1 MNRSNII
8 ILLILSMLC
17 LSYEKTKEEWKG
29 RIIYQILTDR
39 FGRSS
44 DEDQSN
50 CDLGNVCG
58 GTYQG
63 LINHLDYIADMG
75 FNAIWISPIPKNND
89 WDYHG
94 YAFIDLYALNDHF
107 GDEASF
113 RKFIEE
119 CHKRDIWIMLDVVAN
134 HCGITNEDFSKI
146 NPFNKAEYFHDRC
159 QITDWNNQWQVENC
173 RLCDLP
179 DLKQENDY
187 VKNTLLEWV
196 HNVVADYNIDGI
208 RIDTVPEVPKW
219 FWDEFKAAAGV
230 FQIGEVFNGNPSYV
244 SDYQNHLESVFNYPL
259 YYSMKDG
266 FCGNLRKIEE
276 YVTTSRSM
284 FPDPTVLG
292 VFGDNHDNPRFL
304 SSCNDQKKWRNLVA
318 FELTWEGIPVHYY
331 GGEQYFSGGADP
343 QNREPLWGHYD
354 KNTDLYKMI
363 AKINKARKDTEFY
376 KEDTVQRYADE
387 QFYAFTRGK
396 KVLVC
401 LGNGSQVDRTITY
414 HPFTNGD
421 KLCNVLQDNDCVT
434 VSGSGI
440 SVTVNEPKVYVKQ

>member
-1 MNRSNII
+1 
-8 ILLILSMLC
+8 
-17 LSYEKTKEEWKG
+17 
-29 RIIYQILTDR
+29 
-39 FGRSS
+39 
-44 DEDQSN
+44 
-50 CDLGNVCG
+50 
-58 GTYQG
+58 
-63 LINHLDYIADMG
+63 
-75 FNAIWISPIPKNND
+75 
-89 WDYHG
+89 
-94 YAFIDLYALNDHF
+94 
-107 GDEASF
+107 
-113 RKFIEE
+113 
-119 CHKRDIWIMLDVVAN
+119 MLDVVAN

-159 QITDWNNQWQVENC
+159 QITDWHNQWQVENC

-179 DLKQENDY
+179 ELKQENDY
-187 VKNTLLEWV
+187 VKNTLLEWI
-196 HNVVADYNIDGI
+196 HNVVANYNIDGI

-230 FQIGEVFNGNPSYV
+230 FQIGEVFNGNPTYV

-276 YVTTSRSM
+276 YVANSRSM

-354 KNTDLYKMI
+354 KSTDLYQMI

-401 LGNGSQVDRTITY
+401 LGNGNQVDRTITY
-414 HPFTNGD
+414 HPFTDGD
-421 KLCNVLQDNDCVT
+421 KLCNVLQDGDCVT